1 PVDCGLAGEQGGQ
14 AFRHRGHGGG
24 GDGRTRNEFSDQRA
38 AAAQRQRAGPAACGA
53 GRHRG
58 DAARAPA
65 QGRAGGADADPA
77 RRDGLLDRRRR
88 RRAGRGAG
96 DRLPRGGCRTR
107 LGDAAA
113 GRPQSAPAAAAGRRM
128 AEEMSA
134 VRPGRNLAG
143 IGMTSQRTR
152 ERMVER
158 LREQGIGDA
167 RVLAAMAGVPRHLF
181 VEEALASRAYE
192 DTALPIGFGQTI
204 SQPFVVARMIE
215 TLITQRELG
224 KVLEVGTGC
233 GYQAAVLASL
243 ATEVYSIE
251 RIRELLDR
259 ARANLRELRL
269 KNLRLAHG
277 DGAAGLE
284 KAAPF
289 DSIIVA
295 AAAREMPQALLRQ
308 LARGG
313 RMILPLR
320 EPGAEAQRLVL
331 VERSRLGYSEAT
343 LDPVRFVPLQPG
355 KA

>member
-1 PVDCGLAGEQGGQ
+1 
-14 AFRHRGHGGG
+14 
-24 GDGRTRNEFSDQRA
+24 
-38 AAAQRQRAGPAACGA
+38 
-53 GRHRG
+53 
-58 DAARAPA
+58 
-65 QGRAGGADADPA
+65 
-77 RRDGLLDRRRR
+77 
-88 RRAGRGAG
+88 
-96 DRLPRGGCRTR
+96 
-107 LGDAAA
+107 
-113 GRPQSAPAAAAGRRM
+113 
-128 AEEMSA
+128 MSA
-134 VRPGRNLAG
+134 LRPGRNLAG

-158 LREQGIGDA
+158 LREQGITDA
-167 RVLAAMAGVPRHLF
+167 RVLAAMAAVPRHLF

-204 SQPFVVARMIE
+204 SQPYVVARMIE
-215 TLITQRELG
+215 ALGHNRELG

-243 ATEVYSIE
+243 AKEVYSVE

-277 DGAAGLE
+277 DGASGLE

-295 AAAREMPQALLRQ
+295 AAAREMPQALLQQ

-320 EPGAEAQRLVL
+320 DPREPGVEAQRLVL
-331 VERSRLGYSEAT
+331 VGRSRLGYTEAT
-343 LDPVRFVPLQPG
+343 LDPVRFVPLRAG